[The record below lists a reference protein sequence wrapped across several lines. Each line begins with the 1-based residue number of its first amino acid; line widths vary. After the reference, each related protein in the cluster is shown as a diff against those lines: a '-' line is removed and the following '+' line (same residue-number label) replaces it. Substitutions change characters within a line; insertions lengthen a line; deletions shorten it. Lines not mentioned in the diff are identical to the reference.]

1 MTDADVCFIMTEWEK
16 IVEYPP
22 DNYKKYMKRPLVFDG
37 RNCYKLSEVEKY
49 EIFYDSIGRKIVD
62 TL

>member
-1 MTDADVCFIMTEWEK
+1 MQKQD
-16 IVEYPP
+16 
-22 DNYKKYMKRPLVFDG
+22 RPVAFFDG
-37 RNCYKLSEVEKY
+37 RNCYKLSEVEKH